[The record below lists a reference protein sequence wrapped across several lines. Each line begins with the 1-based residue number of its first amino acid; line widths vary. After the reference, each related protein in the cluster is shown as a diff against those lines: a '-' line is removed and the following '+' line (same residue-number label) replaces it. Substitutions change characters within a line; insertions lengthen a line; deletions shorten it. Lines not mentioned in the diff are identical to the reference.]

1 MKNQLPVIS
10 SWASFSLIPISKFLF
25 PILRFFLFEEAAECV
40 YSVSGILRLLLLL
53 SSCRGPAGAAK
64 LRLEQACRSPADVG
78 DKFRIGGRAGGLKRN
93 ASSLAPA
100 LASADGA
107 PEGPHARCRRP
118 PS

>member
-78 DKFRIGGRAGGLKRN
+78 DKFRIGGRAVDLKRK
-93 ASSLAPA
+93 SSPLGPP
-100 LASADGA
+100 LSSAHVGQQD
-107 PEGPHARCRRP
+107 PQ
-118 PS
+118 S